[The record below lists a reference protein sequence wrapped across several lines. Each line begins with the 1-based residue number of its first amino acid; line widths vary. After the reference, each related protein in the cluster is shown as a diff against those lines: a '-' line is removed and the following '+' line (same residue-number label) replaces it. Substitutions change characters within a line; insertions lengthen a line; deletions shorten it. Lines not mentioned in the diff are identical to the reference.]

1 MKSSYEF
8 NNYFYLSYIYIYIIM
23 NENNNDQN
31 SVNIDNIQIYL
42 KEPNFIKNEFEIQKE
57 NNKSND
63 LKDFIQPNMIS
74 QDSLQVFPSEKIIET
89 QWLPVLINSNSNQL
103 IKIDN
108 GSKSIQEIFNKNKI
122 EDLQKFIYRR
132 NLINNINIYLSYFYY
147 IVQSIGIFTTT
158 VATTYN
164 NNTYVL
170 YGVSLN
176 IVASLIHSFE
186 KKNEHISKIL
196 LDDIIKI
203 KNNIYVDENVIN
215 GISSNIIEMNEISDN
230 IKKK

>member
-108 GSKSIQEIFNKNKI
+108 GSKSIQEIFNKNKM